1 MSKLYTLVKVTWG
14 DFDSKHETVIAVSA
28 FKDKILDT
36 AERMNAKR
44 KPDEVENE
52 CGDYKVRYELG
63 SNMVN
68 HL

>member
-1 MSKLYTLVKVTWG
+1 MLYALVKVTWG
-14 DFDSKHETVIAVSA
+14 DFDSKHETTIAVSTS
-28 FKDKILDT
+28 KNKIIDA
-36 AERMNAKR
+36 AEKMNAQR

-52 CGDYKVRYELG
+52 FGDYKVRYALG